1 MEAVLFDLDRTL
13 IDLQTYTDYGAA
25 WEDTESLV
33 GSWDDLPTPETDWD
47 APTQHCM
54 SILVALSGDPRWSGV
69 SKAIAAHEM
78 AAVGRSH
85 AMPRLGEA
93 LELARG
99 TPRAVV
105 TLVAEAPARAVLARH
120 GVDIPVL
127 VPRRPDLRPKPAAD
141 QLLDAC
147 RLLGVAPS
155 RAVMIGDSTWDAEA
169 AANAGCGFVGVAA
182 TEDGAARFGPGAIT
196 GGDLVV
202 ALELASRVC
211 N

>member
-25 WEDTESLV
+25 LEDVESMI
-33 GSWDDLPTPETDWD
+33 GSWDDPPAPETDWD

-54 SILVALSGDPRWSGV
+54 EILVALSGDPRWSEV
-69 SKAIAAHEM
+69 SEAIAVHET
-78 AAVGRSH
+78 AAVGVSH
-85 AMPRLGEA
+85 AMPCLEEA
-93 LELARG
+93 LERTHG
-99 TPRAVV
+99 VPRAVV

-141 QLLDAC
+141 QLLEAC
-147 RLLGVAPS
+147 SLLGVAPS
-155 RAVMIGDSTWDAEA
+155 RTVMIGDSTWDAGA

-182 TEDGAARFGPGAIT
+182 TRDGAARFGRGVTT
-196 GGDLVV
+196 GDDLVV
-202 ALELASRVC
+202 ALELASRVV
-211 N
+211 

>member
-1 MEAVLFDLDRTL
+1 MKAVLFDLDRTL

-25 WEDTESLV
+25 LEDVESLI
-33 GSWDDLPTPETDWD
+33 GSWDDPPAPQTDWD
-47 APTQHCM
+47 APTQRSM
-54 SILVALSGDPRWSGV
+54 SILVALSGDPRWCGV
-69 SKAIAAHEM
+69 SEAIAVHEM
-78 AAVGRSH
+78 TAIADSH
-85 AMPRLGEA
+85 AMPRLEDA
-93 LELARG
+93 LALSQG
-99 TPRAVV
+99 IPRAVV

-141 QLLDAC
+141 QLLEAC

-155 RAVMIGDSTWDAEA
+155 RTVMIGDSTWDAEA

-182 TEDGAARFGPGAIT
+182 TREGATRFGSGVMT

-202 ALELASRVC
+202 ALELASRAV
-211 N
+211 

>member
-25 WEDTESLV
+25 WQDTEAMI

-47 APTQHCM
+47 APTQRCM
-54 SILVALSGDPRWSGV
+54 SILVALSGDPRWSRV
-69 SKAIAAHEM
+69 SEAIAVHET
-78 AAVGRSH
+78 AAVAASH

-93 LELARG
+93 LELAQG

-120 GVDIPVL
+120 GVDIPLL

-141 QLLDAC
+141 QLLEAC
-147 RLLGVAPS
+147 RLLEVAPS
-155 RAVMIGDSTWDAEA
+155 RTVMIGDSTWDAEA

-182 TEDGAARFGPGAIT
+182 TEDGATRFGSGVVT
-196 GGDLVV
+196 GDDLVV
-202 ALELASRVC
+202 AVELARRLV
-211 N
+211 